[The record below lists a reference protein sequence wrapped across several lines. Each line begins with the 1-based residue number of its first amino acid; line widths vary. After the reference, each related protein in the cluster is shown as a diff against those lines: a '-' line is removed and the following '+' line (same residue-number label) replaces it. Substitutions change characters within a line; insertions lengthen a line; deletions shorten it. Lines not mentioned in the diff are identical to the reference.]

1 MEKKIPKEK
10 IFDIIEE
17 AMMIAARRHA
27 GQDSDVAVHIDRTTG
42 EISVFRDNVPLT
54 TSEITERIG
63 AQTARQIIMQ
73 KIRDAEK
80 DRIYDEFSGQIGE
93 LVSGRFYRQDK
104 GLVFISLRDNVE
116 AFLPRSEQVPGENFQ
131 RDEHVSAQ
139 IVEVNK
145 NGNNAKVR
153 VVLSR
158 SRPSFLRKLL
168 EREIPEINEGIIEI
182 KELSRDPGHRAKVA
196 VASRDPH
203 LDLVGTCV
211 GTRGSR
217 IRAVREALGG
227 NEQIDIIPWLS
238 EPADFIK
245 SALQPAEILEVIPC
259 PLLGR
264 AIVLVDKEERSK
276 AIGRKGQN
284 VRLATRL
291 CGWDI
296 EIMTQEDLQDVLDSA
311 VEQFKSIAGM
321 TDDLTEAIVGAGFTS
336 YDDLSIIEPAHLIE
350 IGKITEEQ
358 AEAIIGEAE
367 RRAELGTAVR
377 AAEEAARAA
386 NDAVQAADDVARAI
400 TGDDPNAATQLA
412 RKAREYA
419 ARARNCAEEAAKSA
433 ELVDIED
440 IVRAAEEAKHSANFA
455 EQAAEHAGVLVVNLR
470 SSDNHRSQNI
480 SDPPRA

>member
-1 MEKKIPKEK
+1 MEPAQVKNFVDQLNMEKKIPKEK

-182 KELSRDPGHRAKVA
+182 KELSRDPGHRA
-196 VASRDPH
+196 
-203 LDLVGTCV
+203 
-211 GTRGSR
+211 
-217 IRAVREALGG
+217 
-227 NEQIDIIPWLS
+227 
-238 EPADFIK
+238 
-245 SALQPAEILEVIPC
+245 
-259 PLLGR
+259 
-264 AIVLVDKEERSK
+264 
-276 AIGRKGQN
+276 
-284 VRLATRL
+284 
-291 CGWDI
+291 
-296 EIMTQEDLQDVLDSA
+296 
-311 VEQFKSIAGM
+311 
-321 TDDLTEAIVGAGFTS
+321 
-336 YDDLSIIEPAHLIE
+336 
-350 IGKITEEQ
+350 
-358 AEAIIGEAE
+358 
-367 RRAELGTAVR
+367 
-377 AAEEAARAA
+377 
-386 NDAVQAADDVARAI
+386 
-400 TGDDPNAATQLA
+400 
-412 RKAREYA
+412 
-419 ARARNCAEEAAKSA
+419 
-433 ELVDIED
+433 
-440 IVRAAEEAKHSANFA
+440 
-455 EQAAEHAGVLVVNLR
+455 
-470 SSDNHRSQNI
+470 
-480 SDPPRA
+480 